1 MTYRFIAGCMTAWLA
16 ICVTAGWVVERL
28 WS

>member
-1 MTYRFIAGCMTAWLA
+1 MTYRFIAGCIGTWLA
-16 ICVTAGWVVERL
+16 IAVTAGWVMERL